1 MAELINFGRLSLASK
16 SSGLQEGSYI
26 DLSVCVDP
34 KLSSGV
40 EKKPV
45 PVIIKVAFRD
55 GSQRI
60 LEFSATH
67 LAYIDLRRL
76 EELKEQYQKA
86 GIDITDALVLN
97 HAMLGENDVRR
108 WHEEGLIAEDAAE
121 KLISYIRYVQ
131 DVHNRVGRIWE
142 EKCRLEIT
150 ELNDLDE

>member
-1 MAELINFGRLSLASK
+1 MAESIKFGGLLSASE
-16 SSGLQEGSYI
+16 SFGLQAESYI

-34 KLSSGV
+34 QLSRGV
-40 EKKPV
+40 EKNPV
-45 PVIIKVAFRD
+45 PDIIKLAFQD

-60 LEFSATH
+60 LKFSATH
-67 LAYIDLRRL
+67 LAYIDLQRL
-76 EELKEQYQKA
+76 KELKERYQKA
-86 GIDITDALVLN
+86 GIDITDEVMLN

-150 ELNDLDE
+150 ELNDLDK